1 MKKALIAAAVAGAF
15 AAPSAMAADLQIN
28 LDWAYALQFGETTT
42 TLAAGTATSIDAANV
57 ADAGRNRLKFN
68 FTETLDNGV
77 NVHAYMVFNT
87 SGSADGGGNV
97 NVRNAFIGFSGDFG
111 TVNVGTNEHFF

>member
-28 LDWAYALQFGETTT
+28 LEWGQALQFGDVTTT
-42 TLAAGTATSIDAANV
+42 AAGVDTTVDTATV

-77 NVHAYMVFNT
+77 DVHAYMVLNT
-87 SGSADGGGNV
+87 GTAGDGGNGGNV
-97 NVRNAFIGFSGDFG
+97 AVCPVDFFINTAG
-111 TVNVGTNEHFF
+111 